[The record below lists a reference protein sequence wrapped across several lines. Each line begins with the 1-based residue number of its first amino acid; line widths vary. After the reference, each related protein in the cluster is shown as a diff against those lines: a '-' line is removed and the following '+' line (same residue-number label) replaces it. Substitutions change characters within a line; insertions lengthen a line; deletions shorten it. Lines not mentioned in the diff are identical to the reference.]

1 MKIIQNECYTFDEL
15 KEGFNWS
22 SSTHSI
28 QAQITFARKRNVI
41 IEKAYKKGKTYFKV
55 IKIISEENL
64 IPIQNQFYTFKQL
77 NKIFNWPLNEKQIE
91 NMAIER
97 QIDYA
102 KHRKVIIEK
111 AFKTGS
117 TYFKLL
123 NFINQEWKQHPL
135 IPQIECSREGY
146 VRNKTNHHIYQGIDK
161 NGYCRC
167 SIQGKKYSIHRLIKE
182 TFDPIQNSQ
191 EYVVDHINGK
201 KDDNRLE
208 NLRWCYQKENVQAR
222 DENNYQ
228 IKQLLGQIIQKIGY
242 EKTYEELQ
250 LILQKIL
257 GENL

>member
-28 QAQITFARKRNVI
+28 QGQITFARKRDVI
-41 IEKAYKKGKTYFKV
+41 IQKAYKKGKTYFKV
-55 IKIISEENL
+55 VKILTNSEL
-64 IPIQNQFYTFKQL
+64 RPVQNQFYTFKQL
-77 NKIFNWPLNEKQIE
+77 QQIFQWPLSQQQISK
-91 NMAIER
+91 MSIQA
-97 QIDYA
+97 QINYA
-102 KHRKVIIEK
+102 KHRNVIIEK
-111 AFKTGS
+111 GFKSGS

-123 NFINQEWKQHPL
+123 NFQKDEIWKQHPY
-135 IPQIECSREGY
+135 ISEIECSKEGY
-146 VRNKTNHHIYQGIDK
+146 VRNKTNHHIYKGINKD
-161 NGYCRC
+161 GYCRC
-167 SIQGKKYSIHRLIKE
+167 SIRGKNYSAHRLIKE
-182 TFDPIQNSQ
+182 TFDPIQNPQ

-208 NLRWCYQKENVQAR
+208 NLRWCYQKENIQAR

-250 LILQKIL
+250 IILSKEKI
-257 GENL
+257 